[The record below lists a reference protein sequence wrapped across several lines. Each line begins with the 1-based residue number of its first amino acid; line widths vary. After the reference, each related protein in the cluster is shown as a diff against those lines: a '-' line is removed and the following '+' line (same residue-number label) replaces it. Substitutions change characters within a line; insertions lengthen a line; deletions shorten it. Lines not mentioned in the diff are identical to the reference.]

1 MSLRSLVPALALAV
15 LVPAVVTAQN
25 TASIMGILLGPDGGP
40 LTGADVVV
48 QYRGHIAKTYKMK
61 TDKSGRF
68 LYLNAFAGPHDIT
81 FSKEGLGEITVKG
94 YTFHDLGQF
103 EKPPVFRFAQ
113 RKVEVPVPAP
123 AGAPAGG
130 GGAAAGELSQVNALF
145 AAGRV
150 DEALAGYEALAA
162 KAPES
167 APVHRML
174 GAAAKKKGDLARA
187 EAELRKA
194 VELDPQDALAHR
206 DLGVLL
212 YETNRQDL
220 ALPEAE
226 KALALDPQNAG
237 LLFNL
242 GLMYQNA
249 GRSQEAWDTL
259 VKAEAV
265 DPQNAE
271 LQYYLG
277 TVAVGLNKSDQALA
291 RLQRYLSMNPAN
303 VQNVAAAT
311 GLVAALSPKKP

>member
-1 MSLRSLVPALALAV
+1 MSLRSLVPALAAAV
-15 LVPAVVTAQN
+15 LLPALAAAQN
-25 TASIMGILLGPDGGP
+25 TANIVGILLGPDDSP
-40 LTGADVVV
+40 LAGAEVVAE
-48 QYRGHIAKTYKMK
+48 YRGHIAKTYKMK

-81 FSKEGLGEITVKG
+81 FTKEGLGEITVKG
-94 YTFHDLGQF
+94 YTFHELGQF
-103 EKPPVFRFAQ
+103 EKPPVFHFAQ
-113 RKVEVPVPAP
+113 RKVQVPAPAP
-123 AGAPAGG
+123 AGAPTGG
-130 GGAAAGELSQVNALF
+130 GGAVAGELSQVNALF

-167 APVHRML
+167 ASVHRML
-174 GAAAKKKGDLARA
+174 GAALKKKGDVARA

-194 VELDPQDALAHR
+194 AELDPQDPLAHR

-242 GLMYQNA
+242 GLMYQSA
-249 GRSQEAWDTL
+249 GRGPEAWDTL

-277 TVAVGLNKSDQALA
+277 TVAVGLNKTDEAVA
-291 RLQRYLSMNPAN
+291 RLQKYLSMNPAN
-303 VQNVAAAT
+303 AQNAAAAK